1 MLTFARMKAYPIK
14 STLATLQAQ
23 CNLSPAS
30 LDYWF
35 ARVEFHLYHRESV
48 ESTLALCTVEF
59 VSNLIVR
66 SLTGARDKKQ
76 SKGGNP
82 DAGGLAVPSGL
93 GWREVMETLLA
104 QTNRAKKGKRQ
115 PVKISDTDK
124 AEISGIVGWV
134 FSARGVFSRVLTKED
149 VGECFRIVEGK
160 KGLNLNRRWKACD
173 DSEATLAQLALPTY
187 DFSEEKN
194 RHLALKAKLERCQE
208 CIEAA
213 FKQDTNPQRVHRKK
227 KAIAMVSAI
236 VSRTSNG
243 HGKAKITV
251 QQERQW
257 ITDYL
262 LQGARALQLGG
273 FNKWTADIITALE
286 SLTLKAV
293 SPA

>member
-1 MLTFARMKAYPIK
+1 MKDYPIQ

-30 LDYWF
+30 LDYWV
-35 ARVEFHLYHRESV
+35 ARVEFHLYHKASV
-48 ESTLALCTVEF
+48 ESTLALCKVEF

-66 SLTGARDKKQ
+66 SLTGARDLKQ

-93 GWREVMETLLA
+93 GWHEVMETLLA

-124 AEISGIVGWV
+124 AEISGIVGWI
-134 FSARGVFSRVLTKED
+134 FSARGVFQRVITKED

-173 DSEATLAQLALPTY
+173 DSEATLAKLALPTY
-187 DFSEEKN
+187 DFAEEKD
-194 RHLALKAKLERCQE
+194 RHLAINGKLERCQE

-213 FKQDTNPQRVHRKK
+213 FKIDTSKQAKHNKE
-227 KAIAMVSAI
+227 KAEKRISAM

-243 HGKAKITV
+243 NGKAKITV

-262 LQGARALQLGG
+262 LKGARALQLGG

-286 SLTLKAV
+286 SLTHKAV